1 MARYSQSGRCA
12 EVYFDLWHQ
21 NMEVASPNWL
31 QGWEAA
37 GWGWCAQAIC
47 TKDMILLFLS
57 DMMWY
62 VICSFF
68 AQLFK
73 GKIQHIFRSWF
84 SILFTSAF
92 TQNVGRITSAVTLI
106 LSSSPVGH
114 LFRDRGRVW
123 AGLRWIVG
131 IRGPSN
137 TQWLVAALRGSLSI
151 LPNLIIMTSGGFP
164 SLEWWELDGK
174 QWGNCCKPE
183 DLGFVITGDEPWSG
197 DLSVFGIVS
206 ESWISISISLKSKI

>member
-1 MARYSQSGRCA
+1 MRYNCYNCSLNAILPRKRLLLAFSMARYGQIWPDMARYGQSGRCA

-31 QGWEAA
+31 QGSEAA

-114 LFRDRGRVW
+114 LFRDRGRLR

-137 TQWLVAALRGSLSI
+137 TQWLVAVLSR
-151 LPNLIIMTSGGFP
+151 
-164 SLEWWELDGK
+164 
-174 QWGNCCKPE
+174 
-183 DLGFVITGDEPWSG
+183 EP
-197 DLSVFGIVS
+197 
-206 ESWISISISLKSKI
+206 

>member
-1 MARYSQSGRCA
+1 MGLACFNRYRETGEIGSWTWFPVQAWWDITVITVPWTQFCPVKGYCWPSVWPDMARYGQSGRCA

-31 QGWEAA
+31 QGSEAA

-68 AQLFK
+68 AQLLK

-114 LFRDRGRVW
+114 LFRDRGWLR

-137 TQWLVAALRGSLSI
+137 TQWLVAVLSR
-151 LPNLIIMTSGGFP
+151 
-164 SLEWWELDGK
+164 
-174 QWGNCCKPE
+174 
-183 DLGFVITGDEPWSG
+183 EP
-197 DLSVFGIVS
+197 
-206 ESWISISISLKSKI
+206 